1 MSQNSL
7 LVVCGA
13 ILMGGLG
20 GYASTL
26 TKETHAVAKT
36 PGQAVVVATP
46 PEPTPVAAPP
56 VTAAPAPAAPAK
68 RANVATATP
77 VKSVRPAQGSP
88 TKKPAKKVVASPKLA
103 ADAEEKKV
111 TAAVSGFL
119 AACRSGSAGSIA
131 LTMSSSNRKGLMERT
146 KWASRAGMDSYK
158 DFAKNYVKTMS
169 TKLNGDSAEVRGAV
183 KTNVEGTDS
192 QYVKSRK
199 FNRREAYI
207 SLKKE
212 NGQWKVSGFQEGM
225 QVWNE

>member
-26 TKETHAVAKT
+26 NKATHTGAAS
-36 PGQAVVVATP
+36 PGQAVVAQKP
-46 PEPTPVAAPP
+46 AEPTPVAAPP
-56 VTAAPAPAAPAK
+56 VTAAPAAPAK

-77 VKSVRPAQGSP
+77 VKSVRPAQASP
-88 TKKPAKKVVASPKLA
+88 TRKPAKKVVASPKPA

-158 DFAKNYVKTMS
+158 EFAKNYVKTMS

-212 NGQWKVSGFQEGM
+212 SGQWKVSGFQEGM
-225 QVWNE
+225 QVWIE